1 MKNSSVLLA
10 ACLMAFPVIADRENT
25 HGINPGDTYE
35 QVIAVL
41 GQPESF
47 LKMDPAILLKY
58 DRGTVK
64 LSNNKVVAIDLVS
77 PEAAKARR
85 DQERMQHEQRRLILA
100 EQKARRIA
108 EGTTLKQSRMSDPAF
123 LTWPADRQ
131 VAFWQQFQVRY
142 PEVSCTAE
150 YLAATSRYEQEM
162 EQLYAMQQQDRRIRD
177 LEDQLDRAE
186 RRNNDTWIRY
196 VNHRTIF
203 IPSTRCLTTP
213 VIPVNCK
220 PATVVVAAP
229 VTRLTKA
236 PYATLG
242 CNTGI
247 NLAGRLSY

>member
-1 MKNSSVLLA
+1 MKTTAVLLGA
-10 ACLMAFPVIADRENT
+10 YLLAFTAIADNGT
-25 HGINPGDTYE
+25 SHGINHGDDYNH
-35 QVIAVL
+35 VISVL

-47 LKMDPAILLKY
+47 LKMDPAIWLKY

-85 DQERMQHEQRRLILA
+85 DQERVQHEQRRLILA

-108 EGTTLKQSRMSDPAF
+108 EGTALKQFRMSDPAF

-131 VAFWQQFQVRY
+131 VVFWQQFQVRY
-142 PEVSCTAE
+142 PEVSCAAE
-150 YLAATSRYEQEM
+150 YLAATSRYELEM
-162 EQLYAMQQQDRRIRD
+162 EQRYAMQQQDNRIRD

-186 RRNNDTWIRY
+186 RRNNNDTWIRY

-203 IPSTRCLTTP
+203 IPSTRCLPTP
-213 VIPVNCK
+213 VLPVICK
-220 PATVVVAAP
+220 PVTVIAAP

-236 PYATLG
+236 PYANLG

-247 NLAGRLSY
+247 SLAGRISY